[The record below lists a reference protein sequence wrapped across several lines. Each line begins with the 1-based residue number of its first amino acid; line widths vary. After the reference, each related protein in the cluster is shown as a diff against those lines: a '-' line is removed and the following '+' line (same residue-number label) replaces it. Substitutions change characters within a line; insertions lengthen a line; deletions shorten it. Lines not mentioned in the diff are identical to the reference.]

1 MAQFR
6 LTRNASTH
14 KISSSGE
21 MGRRYVARF
30 RVSALKHTTGLLN
43 IARVVI
49 RVNAV
54 AGCH

>member
-1 MAQFR
+1 
-6 LTRNASTH
+6 
-14 KISSSGE
+14 